1 MKVSGKPSIGVTQP
15 NWVWDS
21 GTWLC
26 VTSVV
31 NCGTGT
37 AVGAWCKWSFMNQD
51 ARGVQWL
58 RVQEA
63 WKKSALVFTLLYL
76 STLVT
81 SLILPLFFSH
91 LFIVTQC
98 FGTSLVT
105 FSSGG
110 PSLKCCLVTSA
121 PNCVNTAPGILSCMQ
136 LCNFISRPLLCLG
149 LKNLHIIKVLIKTKG
164 VPSFNSLSLSF
175 CVHL

>member
-1 MKVSGKPSIGVTQP
+1 MGFWYLAVCYRVT
-15 NWVWDS
+15 D
-21 GTWLC
+21 
-26 VTSVV
+26 SVV
-31 NCGTGT
+31 NRGTGT
-37 AVGAWCKWSFMNQD
+37 ALGAWCKWSFMNQD

-91 LFIVTQC
+91 LYIVTQC

-121 PNCVNTAPGILSCMQ
+121 PNCVNTAPGFLSCMQ
-136 LCNFISRPLLCLG
+136 LCNFISCHLLCLG
-149 LKNLHIIKVLIKTKG
+149 LKNLFLR
-164 VPSFNSLSLSF
+164 F
-175 CVHL
+175 